1 MSASW
6 LFALLV
12 QHAPPGNTAF
22 SVEIV
27 NDCNAATVC
36 EGARWSDFYS
46 AWIRKESPETGAERY
61 SSIAGTLVET
71 AGELLCRNPDG
82 SIMTECTPAK
92 GALEN
97 NKKMRWD
104 VLTLSVAGAA
114 VAMLESGF
122 REDVQVGRGSA
133 RKPSKDGG
141 RGRGPGGEGCLVQA
155 LSRQR
160 SRAQEPRGS
169 GRPRSARGHHRVTAR
184 NRSRVA
190 QALLAHGPQNAG
202 ARSRLLRLGLA
213 DDGVGLRDVRALRH
227 RHVLHLGERRQD
239 DDAHPTLPAAPRR
252 GAAKGEAE
260 ILSSEGRRPRPRAP
274 LTRGSAQAAE
284 TESESASSTQAY
296 AMGHS
301 TIAT

>member
-27 NDCNAATVC
+27 NDCHGAQVC

-61 SSIAGTLVET
+61 SSIANTLFES

-82 SIMTECTPAK
+82 SIMDSCVPAE
-92 GALEN
+92 GALEKGK
-97 NKKMRWD
+97 NKLRWD

-114 VAMLESGF
+114 VAMVESGF

-155 LSRQR
+155 HPLSAWRW
-160 SRAQEPRGS
+160 
-169 GRPRSARGHHRVTAR
+169 
-184 NRSRVA
+184 
-190 QALLAHGPQNAG
+190 
-202 ARSRLLRLGLA
+202 A
-213 DDGVGLRDVRALRH
+213 DSDPELK
-227 RHVLHLGERRQD
+227 ER
-239 DDAHPTLPAAPRR
+239 
-252 GAAKGEAE
+252 AAKGDRQAREAIIE
-260 ILSSEGRRPRPRAP
+260 SLLGTDEEALKRCWRTGLRMLVHARAYCAWASP
-274 LTRGSAQAAE
+274 KTDWDFAMFALYGTGTSCTSVNDGKTTVRTRLFRKLLAE
-284 TESESASSTQAY
+284 ARQKAKQES
-296 AMGHS
+296 
-301 TIAT
+301 